1 MFEPLTYEPQDPH
14 PDVDESDLRAEYGLV
29 RAYFKARP
37 EQFADVQRRLER
49 ARMADP
55 YDVYLSRLVR
65 RTLAAFGTGVI
76 VTLVFTLGLLSLAP
90 FRIPVSFRGSAA
102 TRYLVLDVPPGTT
115 EYVLAPLAALD
126 VGLLVGFVVAV
137 GYWVAPIVRIAERER
152 EITRSLPHATVY
164 MYALSRGGLELTRI
178 FDDLAAAR
186 STYGVVSDEVR
197 LIIQDVRSF
206 DLDFEAAL
214 ERAQRETPCSEF
226 AGFLDDLSGV
236 ISTGSL
242 EAFFERKAQR
252 HLEASRRAQRETLE
266 TLSILAEVYIVL
278 VFATPLFL
286 LVILITLGLT
296 GGDALVQTY
305 RVTYVGVPV
314 GIVLTL
320 VGIAAFTE
328 TYEHPTDDAPPSRP
342 EPVTRRLRR
351 HPTTQDST
359 ATGSPVAGRTSGTCS
374 GGSRS
379 SSTRSRIASS

>member
-1 MFEPLTYEPQDPH
+1 
-14 PDVDESDLRAEYGLV
+14 
-29 RAYFKARP
+29 
-37 EQFADVQRRLER
+37 
-49 ARMADP
+49 
-55 YDVYLSRLVR
+55 
-65 RTLAAFGTGVI
+65 
-76 VTLVFTLGLLSLAP
+76 
-90 FRIPVSFRGSAA
+90 
-102 TRYLVLDVPPGTT
+102 
-115 EYVLAPLAALD
+115 
-126 VGLLVGFVVAV
+126 
-137 GYWVAPIVRIAERER
+137 
-152 EITRSLPHATVY
+152 